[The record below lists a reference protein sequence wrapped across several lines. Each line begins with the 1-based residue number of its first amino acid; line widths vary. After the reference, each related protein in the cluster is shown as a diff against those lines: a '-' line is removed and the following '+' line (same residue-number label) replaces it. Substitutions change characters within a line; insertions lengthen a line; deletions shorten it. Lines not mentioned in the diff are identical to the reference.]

1 MILAEI
7 FRLAVLFLVTL
18 TAAVN
23 GSANALVEAV
33 DDETERGNLLPFVL
47 TATPAYASIESVL
60 IIYVNHLCHSSKIII
75 CQIDFFGLFSGNF
88 LIFFR

>member
-23 GSANALVEAV
+23 GSANAVVEAV
-33 DDETERGNLLPFVL
+33 DEETEKGNLLLFVL

-60 IIYVNHLCHSSKIII
+60 IIYINHLCHCFKIII
-75 CQIDFFGLFSGNF
+75 CQIDFFGLFSG
-88 LIFFR
+88 IFFIL

>member
-23 GSANALVEAV
+23 GSANAVVEAV
-33 DDETERGNLLPFVL
+33 DEETEKGNLLL
-47 TATPAYASIESVL
+47 
-60 IIYVNHLCHSSKIII
+60 
-75 CQIDFFGLFSGNF
+75 LF
-88 LIFFR
+88 

>member
-23 GSANALVEAV
+23 GSANAVVEAV
-33 DDETERGNLLPFVL
+33 NKETKGELSFLLRQRL
-47 TATPAYASIESVL
+47 QLMPAL
-60 IIYVNHLCHSSKIII
+60 N
-75 CQIDFFGLFSGNF
+75 QF
-88 LIFFR
+88 

>member
-1 MILAEI
+1 MILVEI

-23 GSANALVEAV
+23 GSANAVVEAV
-33 DDETERGNLLPFVL
+33 DEETEKGKLLLSAL

-60 IIYVNHLCHSSKIII
+60 VIYKPSMS
-75 CQIDFFGLFSGNF
+75 
-88 LIFFR
+88 